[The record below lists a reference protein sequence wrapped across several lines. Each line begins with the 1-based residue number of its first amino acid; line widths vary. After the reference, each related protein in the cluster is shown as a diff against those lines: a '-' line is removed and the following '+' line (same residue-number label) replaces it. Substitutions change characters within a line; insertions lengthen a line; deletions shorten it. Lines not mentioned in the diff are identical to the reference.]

1 MSTSTKT
8 RPAIAPRPSVRS
20 GRHRS
25 RASSVLESWR
35 AQSWSLRLLRGFLG
49 VTFVYAGINKFADPN
64 FFHNGSPDYI
74 GNQLKVFAQGSPLA
88 GLLHVLGQN
97 PVFTGLAIALAEVAV
112 GLGTLLGIAPV
123 LLAASGFAINLG
135 LTLSATWHV
144 HPYFLGS
151 DSMYAVG
158 WAAYAVGLVEIE
170 LRRRRATTGKGIRVP
185 EAGEIGRR
193 EVLRGGVLAGATI
206 LVAGAAKA
214 LAGSPTTTS
223 ALGSDNPSGSG
234 PVTSTG
240 TTQGP
245 FAGAGTTGGAASGAG
260 AGGTS
265 VAGTP
270 IVDLANLPV
279 GQAMGFQAPG
289 VGPAALVRL
298 GKNDVVA
305 FSRGCTHA
313 GCLVG
318 YDSSSRILV
327 CPCHGAQ
334 FDPANGATP
343 IAGPAPTALAAV
355 TVAIDH
361 STGQVVL
368 PA

>member
-1 MSTSTKT
+1 MSATTKARPTTSQ
-8 RPAIAPRPSVRS
+8 RSNPRSAS
-20 GRHRS
+20 HRS
-25 RASSVLESWR
+25 RGSSVAESWR
-35 AQSWSLRLLRGFLG
+35 SQPWSLRLLRGFLG
-49 VTFVYAGINKFADPN
+49 VTFLYAGINKFADAN
-64 FFHNGSPDYI
+64 FFHNGSPEYI
-74 GNQLKVFAQGSPLA
+74 GYQLKTFAQGSPLA

-97 PVFTGLAIALAEVAV
+97 PVFTGLAIALTEIAV
-112 GLGTLLGIAPV
+112 GFGTLLGIAPV
-123 LLAASGFAINLG
+123 VLAASGFAINLG
-135 LTLSATWHV
+135 LTLTATWHV

-158 WAAYAVGLVEIE
+158 WAAYTAGLVEIE
-170 LRRRRATTGKGIRVP
+170 LRRRRGTTGKGIRVP
-185 EAGEIGRR
+185 EAGDIGRR

-206 LVAGAAKA
+206 IAAGAAKA
-214 LAGSPTTTS
+214 LAGSPTTG
-223 ALGSDNPSGSG
+223 ALGSK
-234 PVTSTG
+234 TG
-240 TTQGP
+240 
-245 FAGAGTTGGAASGAG
+245 ASRGAGT
-260 AGGTS
+260 AGGTASSSGASGPS

-270 IVDLANLPV
+270 IADLANLPV

-305 FSRGCTHA
+305 FSRTCTHA

-318 YDSSSRILV
+318 YDSASRILV

-334 FDPANGATP
+334 FDPANGAAV
-343 IAGPAPTALAAV
+343 IAGPTSTPLAPI
-355 TVAIDH
+355 TVAVDR

>member
-1 MSTSTKT
+1 MSATTKA
-8 RPAIAPRPSVRS
+8 RPAISQRSNPRSA
-20 GRHRS
+20 RHRS
-25 RASSVLESWR
+25 RGSSVAESWR
-35 AQSWSLRLLRGFLG
+35 SQPWSLRVLRGFLG
-49 VTFVYAGINKFADPN
+49 VTFVYAGLNKFADAN

-74 GNQLKVFAQGSPLA
+74 GSQLKTFAQGSPLS

-97 PVFTGLAIALAEVAV
+97 PVFTGLAIALTEIAV
-112 GLGTLLGIAPV
+112 GLGTLFGIAPV

-135 LTLSATWHV
+135 LTLTATWHI

-158 WAAYAVGLVEIE
+158 WAAYTAGLVEIE
-170 LRRRRATTGKGIRVP
+170 LRRRRGTTRKGVRVA
-185 EAGEIGRR
+185 EAGGMGRR

-206 LVAGAAKA
+206 IAAGAAKA
-214 LAGSPTTTS
+214 FAGSPTKTTS
-223 ALGSDNPSGSG
+223 ALGSDAGASQGSTGGAGTAGGTASSSGSG
-234 PVTSTG
+234 
-240 TTQGP
+240 GP
-245 FAGAGTTGGAASGAG
+245 
-260 AGGTS
+260 S

-298 GKNDVVA
+298 GMNDVVA
-305 FSRGCTHA
+305 FSRACTHA

-343 IAGPAPTALAAV
+343 IAGPTSTPLAPI
-355 TVAIDH
+355 TVAVDR